1 MKYKTRDGKTIQ
13 KNDGQDRLLAA
24 LYRYLPG
31 RMLMKLLIH
40 PVVSRMGVIFLD
52 SRLSACLV
60 TPFVRGNGID
70 LSCYEGAPYRS
81 YNAFFTRRIKAGERP
96 ADMTGSHFISPCDA
110 KLSVYPV
117 TQEGIFHI
125 KHTCY
130 SLESLLRSKTLAG
143 KYYGG
148 LALVFRLTVDD
159 YHHYCY
165 VDDGRKSPDRR
176 IAGVLHTVNPAANDA
191 YPIYKENS
199 RIYSLLQSVHF
210 RTILMMEVG
219 ALMVGKIVNYDPGA
233 AQVIRGQEKG
243 HFAFGGSTVLLLLEP
258 ESVRID
264 GDILENSRDGYETLV
279 RMGEKIGER
288 LT

>member
-1 MKYKTRDGKTIQ
+1 MIYKTREGKTIR

-24 LYRYLPG
+24 LYGCLPG
-31 RMLMKLLIH
+31 RMLVKLLIH
-40 PVVSRMGVIFLD
+40 PAISRVGGAFLD
-52 SRLSACLV
+52 SRLSAWLIS
-60 TPFVRGNGID
+60 PFVRGNGMD

-81 YNAFFTRRIKAGERP
+81 YNAFFTRRIRAGERP
-96 ADMTGSHFISPCDA
+96 ADMAGSHFISPCDA

-117 TQEGIFHI
+117 TEEGVFHI

-130 SLESLLRSKTLAG
+130 SLESLLRSKALAG

-176 IAGVLHTVNPAANDA
+176 IAGVLHTVNPAANDV
-191 YPIYKENS
+191 YPVYKENS
-199 RIYSLLQSVHF
+199 RTYSLLQSAHF
-210 RTILMMEVG
+210 GTILMMEVG
-219 ALMVGKIVNYDPGA
+219 ALMVGKIVNYDTGA
-233 AQVIRGQEKG
+233 AKVTKGQEKG

-258 ESVRID
+258 GSVRID
-264 GDILENSRDGYETLV
+264 RDILENSRVGCETLV
-279 RMGEKIGER
+279 RMGEKIGGN
-288 LT
+288 